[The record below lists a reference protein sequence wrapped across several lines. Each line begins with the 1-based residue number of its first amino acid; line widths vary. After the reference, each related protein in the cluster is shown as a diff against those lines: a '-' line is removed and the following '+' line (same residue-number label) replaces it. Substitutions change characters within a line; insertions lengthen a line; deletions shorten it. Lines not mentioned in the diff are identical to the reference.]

1 MPINIQNSVGSKG
14 ANNADD
20 VRAVKTRL
28 VELGFDW
35 LGSEGVIDRVD
46 QLTINTI
53 KLFQTIKTGVNVITG
68 DGRVDA
74 NGDTLKWLQASN
86 APRWQVMP
94 AGSPAEG
101 FKNDE
106 LVDKSDHHDFGTSWL
121 ADTLKNTGARYKID
135 FLGAHAA
142 AALLSLNDAS
152 LPRGGFTAAHKG
164 HQAGLAC
171 DIRLPKKDGTV
182 GGVLVGQSAY
192 DRNAIRAMLKA
203 FLAQPLA
210 GRVFLNDSV
219 LRDEG
224 LCSFEVGHENH
235 AHVQIKAPERAM
247 G

>member
-1 MPINIQNSVGSKG
+1 MPIDIQNSVGSQG
-14 ANNADD
+14 VNNSDD

-28 VELGFDW
+28 IELGFDW
-35 LGSEGVIDRVD
+35 LGSEGVIDKVD

-53 KLFQTIKTGVNVITG
+53 KLFQTIKTGINVITG

-74 NGDTLKWLQASN
+74 NGDTLKWLQAAN

-106 LVDKSDHHDFGTSWL
+106 LADKSDKHDFGTSWL
-121 ADTLKNTGARYKID
+121 ADTLKDTGGRYKTD
-135 FLGAHAA
+135 FLTAHT

-152 LPRGGFTAAHKG
+152 LPRGGFTGAHKG

-171 DIRLPKKDGTV
+171 DIRLPKRDGTV
-182 GGVLVGQSAY
+182 GGVVVGQTAY
-192 DRNAIRAMLKA
+192 DRNAMRAMLTA

-210 GRVFLNDSV
+210 GRIFLNDPV

-224 LCSFEVGHENH
+224 LCSFEAGHENH
-235 AHVQIKAPERAM
+235 AHLQIKAPERVM

>member
-1 MPINIQNSVGSKG
+1 MPINIQNSVGSQA
-14 ANNADD
+14 ANNSDD

-28 VELGFDW
+28 IELGFDW
-35 LGSEGVIDRVD
+35 LSSEGVIDKVD

-53 KLFQTIKTGVNVITG
+53 KLFQTIKTSVNVITG

-86 APRWQVMP
+86 APHWQEMP

-106 LVDKSDHHDFGTSWL
+106 LADKSDEHDFGTSWL
-121 ADTLKNTGARYKID
+121 ADTLKGTGARYKTD
-135 FLGAHAA
+135 FLSGHAVG
-142 AALLSLNDAS
+142 ALLSLNDAS
-152 LPRGGFTAAHKG
+152 LPRGGFTSAHKG

-182 GGVLVGQSAY
+182 GGVVVGQSAY
-192 DRNAIRAMLKA
+192 DRNAMRAMLKA

-224 LCSFEVGHENH
+224 LCSFEAGHENH
-235 AHVQIKAPERAM
+235 AHLQIKAPGRVM
-247 G
+247 D